1 MNDFAG
7 ERLEIN
13 EDMRTRT
20 VSYILL
26 QINSTHSPMKQNAIT
41 AKSHMNVTNEEQ
53 VQCLKLSTF
62 HLGNMFSLPSFSIGT
77 TSTTSNLDYPFLPN
91 QDRFP

>member
-7 ERLEIN
+7 EKLEIN

-20 VSYILL
+20 VLYILL

-41 AKSHMNVTNEEQ
+41 AKSRMNVTNERQ
-53 VQCLKLSTF
+53 VQCLKSSTF
-62 HLGNMFSLPSFSIGT
+62 HLGNMFSLPSISIGT
-77 TSTTSNLDYPFLPN
+77 TSVASNLDYPFLLN
-91 QDRFP
+91 QGRFP